1 MDRLDKLIAASGRAT
16 RSEAKNWIKSG
27 RVTVNGAAA
36 LSPEQKCDG
45 AADVIAVDG
54 TPLNCARWRY
64 ILLHKP
70 AGVLSATEDREQRT
84 VLDLLP
90 EELRRQGLFP
100 VGRLDKDVTGLLLLT
115 NDGALAHALTAPGR
129 HVPKTYRAEVDGA
142 LDEADV
148 AAFAEGLVLGDGTR
162 CRPAELEILAA
173 ERARVTVYEGKY
185 HQVKRMFAAR
195 GKPVKALHREGMGG
209 LTLDT
214 SLPPGAWRELA
225 REDLMA
231 ALNHGDAVF

>member
-1 MDRLDKLIAASGRAT
+1 MDRLDKLIAASGKAT
-16 RSEAKNWIKSG
+16 RSEAKKWIRSG
-27 RVTVNGAAA
+27 RVTVNGVPVA
-36 LSPEQKCDG
+36 SPEQKCDG
-45 AADVIAVDG
+45 AADVVAVDG
-54 TPLNCARWRY
+54 IALDCAPWRY

-115 NDGALAHALTAPGR
+115 NDGALAHALTAPRR
-129 HVPKTYRAEVDGA
+129 HVPKTYRAEVDGV
-142 LDEADV
+142 LDASDA
-148 AAFAEGLVLGDGTR
+148 AAFAEGIVLADGAR

-173 ERARVTVYEGKY
+173 DVARVTVYEGRY

-195 GKPVKALHREGMGG
+195 GKPVTALHRERMGG
-209 LTLDT
+209 LALDA
-214 SLPPGAWRELA
+214 SLPPGGWRELT
-225 REDLMA
+225 REDVVKMTEA
-231 ALNHGDAVF
+231 F